1 MQPIFL
7 QNEVLKLQFSSK
19 GAELQS
25 IQHINGLEYMW
36 QADPAFW
43 AKHSPVLFPIV
54 GSLKE
59 DTYFFDGATYHL
71 PRHGFARERQFTV
84 HPISPSEVLF
94 TLIDDAES
102 RLVYPFAF
110 ELGIRYT
117 LHQNTLFCSYEVRNP
132 GSTDLWFSV
141 GGHPAFAVPL
151 LEEENYHDY
160 SLVFSEDEP
169 LHRYKL
175 LDGLISEN
183 REEIRAP
190 GGILPLHPSL
200 FYEDAIVLKH
210 SKSKAITLAHKQHG
224 HGWKFVFEGFPFLGI
239 WAAKNAPFVCI
250 EPWCGHADTVLHQQ
264 QLTNKPGIIQL
275 KPYEQWVRSWS
286 VTVY

>member
-7 QNEVLKLQFSSK
+7 QNEVLKIKFSPK

-43 AKHSPVLFPIV
+43 AKHSPILFPIV
-54 GSLKE
+54 GSLRQ
-59 DTYFFDGATYHL
+59 DTYYFDGVAYHL
-71 PRHGFARERQFTV
+71 PRHGFARDRLFAV
-84 HPISPSEVLF
+84 HPLSASEVLF
-94 TLIDDAES
+94 TLTDDAES
-102 RLVYPFAF
+102 RKVYPFAF
-110 ELGIRYT
+110 EFGLRYV
-117 LHQNTLFCSYEVRNP
+117 LKQNTLHCSYEVTNP
-132 GSTDLWFSV
+132 AANDLWFSV

-151 LEEENYHDY
+151 LEEENYDDY
-160 SLVFSEDEP
+160 SLVFNEEEP

-175 LDGLISEN
+175 MDGLISDEW
-183 REEIRAP
+183 EEIKAP
-190 GGILPLHPSL
+190 GGRLPLHPVL

-210 SKSKAITLAHKQHG
+210 LKSTSVSLVHKHHP
-224 HGWKFVFEGFPFLGI
+224 HGWHFSFEGFPFLGI

-250 EPWCGHADTVLHQQ
+250 EPWCGHADTVSHQQ
-264 QLTNKPGIIQL
+264 QLANKPGIVQL
-275 KPYEQWVRSWS
+275 KPYEKWQRSWA